1 MLERL
6 DNIIYMLLSDLKD
19 GNPIIKLACRE
30 DTFQDYS
37 RNNLY
42 IYIELTKDFRVP
54 VSYLAELERLFE
66 TDVGLVQDSKTGCKL
81 LKTKVPLESI
91 KHFEEVDT
99 KP

>member
-6 DNIIYMLLSDLKD
+6 DNIIYMLFEDLKD
-19 GNPIIKLACRE
+19 EKPIIKLASRE

-37 RNNLY
+37 RINLY
-42 IYIELTKDFRVP
+42 IYIEITKDFQVP

-66 TDVGLVQDSKTGCKL
+66 AEVGLVQDTKTGCKL

-91 KHFEEVDT
+91 KHFEEVE
-99 KP
+99 